1 MSAIKN
7 DKTESNQDSKTSKMK
22 LPVTSV
28 NGFEPLTD
36 ITKNYIKDIGWVPD
50 PPCRNN
56 KKDTPN
62 VHPRGRTNQI
72 KRKLDDDTTP

>member
-1 MSAIKN
+1 MIRQSRIK
-7 DKTESNQDSKTSKMK
+7 DSTTSKMK

-28 NGFEPLTD
+28 NGFQPFTD

-50 PPCRNN
+50 PLVRND

-72 KRKLDDDTTP
+72 KHKLDDHTTP